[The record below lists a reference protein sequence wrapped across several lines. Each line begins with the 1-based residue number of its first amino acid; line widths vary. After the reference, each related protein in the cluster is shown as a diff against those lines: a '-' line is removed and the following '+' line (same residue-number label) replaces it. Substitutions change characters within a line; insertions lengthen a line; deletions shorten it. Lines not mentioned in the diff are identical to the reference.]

1 MAWIASRARKAEMM
15 DKERMISE
23 KKVDFRKKSG
33 NLDRPRDWRNFLI
46 RRTPLRLRKILKWVS
61 FISSMMHTIV
71 TYKKKRRKKF
81 K

>member
-23 KKVDFRKKSG
+23 KKSG